1 MRNLKAPLKW
11 IVGVW
16 SALIALFYLY
26 TAVFGIMQPRI
37 QRGVHMLFSFPWRFF
52 FFRQPRKTRRLDR
65 PSALDWV
72 RALASIVPALYIIIY
87 NEP

>member
-11 IVGVW
+11 VVGVW

-37 QRGVHMLFSFPWRFF
+37 QRGIHMLFLLPMAFLLFPATKKNSPVDKPSF
-52 FFRQPRKTRRLDR
+52 
-65 PSALDWV
+65 LDWV
-72 RALASIVPALYIIIY
+72 LALASSVPALYIIV
-87 NEP
+87 